1 MLSRPAAG
9 TLATMNPQPRVIAII
24 AAAGLALLAAACGS
38 NSSSTASTGSTA
50 GAGTAASAS
59 TGAAF
64 TQCMHSHGIPDYPAP
79 QSNGQLQ
86 KIVSG
91 QQVGVSDATLQSAST
106 ACQSLW
112 PYQALTPAQQQQE
125 LAQDL
130 KFAQCMRA
138 QGLPKFPDPT
148 ATQGRVVFVI
158 NASQDGFD
166 PHSAQVL
173 AKARHCEDVLPKGS
187 GLPSVQVTS

>member
-9 TLATMNPQPRVIAII
+9 TLATMNPQPRVSALI
-24 AAAGLALLAAACGS
+24 AAAGLTLLAAACGS
-38 NSSSTASTGSTA
+38 NPASTGSTA
-50 GAGTAASAS
+50 GTGAAASAA
-59 TGAAF
+59 TGVAF
-64 TQCMHSHGIPDYPAP
+64 TQCMHAHGIPDYPAP
-79 QSNGQLQ
+79 ENGQLQ
-86 KIVSG
+86 KIDSG
-91 QQVGVSDATLQSAST
+91 QQVGVSDATLHSAAT

-125 LAQDL
+125 LAADL

-148 ATQGRVVFVI
+148 AADGRVVFVI
-158 NASQDGFD
+158 STSQDGFD
-166 PHSAQVL
+166 PHSAAVL

>member
-24 AAAGLALLAAACGS
+24 AAAGLALLAAACGG
-38 NSSSTASTGSTA
+38 NPGSTASTA
-50 GAGTAASAS
+50 GPGAVASAS
-59 TGAAF
+59 TGVAF
-64 TQCMHSHGIPDYPAP
+64 TQCMHSHGVPDYPAP
-79 QSNGQLQ
+79 ESNGQLQ

-91 QQVGVSDATLQSAST
+91 QQVGVSDAALRSAQT

-112 PYQALTPAQQQQE
+112 PYQPLTQAQQQQE
-125 LAQDL
+125 LTADL
-130 KFAQCMRA
+130 KFAQCMRSR
-138 QGLPKFPDPT
+138 GLPKFPDPT
-148 ATQGRVVFVI
+148 ASGGRVVFVI

-173 AKARHCEDVLPKGS
+173 AKARQCEDVLPKGS
-187 GLPSVQVTS
+187 RLPSVQVTS

>member
-24 AAAGLALLAAACGS
+24 AAAGLVLLAAACGS
-38 NSSSTASTGSTA
+38 SPGSTGSTA
-50 GAGTAASAS
+50 SAGAAASAP
-59 TGAAF
+59 TGVAF

-91 QQVGVSDATLQSAST
+91 QQVGVSDATLRSASN

-125 LAQDL
+125 LAEDL

-148 ATQGRVVFVI
+148 ATGGRVVFVI
-158 NASQDGFD
+158 NTSQDGFD
-166 PHSAQVL
+166 PHSAPVL

>member
-1 MLSRPAAG
+1 MSSRPAAG
-9 TLATMNPQPRVIAII
+9 TLATMNPQLNPQPRVSALI
-24 AAAGLALLAAACGS
+24 AAAGLTLLAAACGS
-38 NSSSTASTGSTA
+38 SPDNTGSTGNP
-50 GAGTAASAS
+50 GAAASAA
-59 TGAAF
+59 TGVAF
-64 TQCMHSHGIPDYPAP
+64 TQCMHSHGVPDYPAP
-79 QSNGQLQ
+79 DNGQLP

-91 QQVGVSDATLQSAST
+91 QQVGVSDATLHSAAT

-125 LAQDL
+125 LAADL
-130 KFAQCMRA
+130 KFARCMRA

-148 ATQGRVVFVI
+148 AADGRVVFVI
-158 NASQDGFD
+158 STSQDGFD
-166 PHSAQVL
+166 PHSAPVL

>member
-9 TLATMNPQPRVIAII
+9 TLATMNTQPRVIALI
-24 AAAGLALLAAACGS
+24 AAAGLALLAAACDS
-38 NSSSTASTGSTA
+38 STGSTSGTASA
-50 GAGTAASAS
+50 GAVAAAS
-59 TGAAF
+59 TGVAF
-64 TQCMHSHGIPDYPAP
+64 TQCMHAHGIPDYPAP

-91 QQVGVSDATLQSAST
+91 QQVGVSDAVLHSAST

-112 PYQALTPAQQQQE
+112 PYQALTQAQQQQE
-125 LAQDL
+125 LAEDL
-130 KFAQCMRA
+130 KFARCMRA

-148 ATQGRVVFVI
+148 ATHGRVLFVI
-158 NASQDGFD
+158 SASQDGFD

-173 AKARHCEDVLPKGS
+173 AKAHHCEDVLPKGS

>member
-24 AAAGLALLAAACGS
+24 AAAGLALLAAACGGS
-38 NSSSTASTGSTA
+38 PGSTA
-50 GAGTAASAS
+50 TTASAGAAASAT
-59 TGAAF
+59 TGVAF

-79 QSNGQLQ
+79 ENGQLQ

-91 QQVGVSDATLQSAST
+91 QQVGVSDAVLHSAQT

-125 LAQDL
+125 LAEDL

-148 ATQGRVVFVI
+148 ASGGRVVFVL

-173 AKARHCEDVLPKGS
+173 AKAHHCEDVLPKGS

>member
-24 AAAGLALLAAACGS
+24 AAAGLFLLAAACGS
-38 NSSSTASTGSTA
+38 SSTSSTASA
-50 GAGTAASAS
+50 GAAATAS
-59 TGAAF
+59 TGVAF

-79 QSNGQLQ
+79 DASGQLQ

-91 QQVGVSDATLQSAST
+91 QQVGVSDATFHSAST

-125 LAQDL
+125 LAEDL

-148 ATQGRVVFVI
+148 ATQGRVLFVI
-158 NASQDGFD
+158 NTSQDGFD

>member
-1 MLSRPAAG
+1 MLSPPAAG
-9 TLATMNPQPRVIAII
+9 TLATMNPQPRVSALI

-38 NSSSTASTGSTA
+38 SPGSTGST
-50 GAGTAASAS
+50 GAAASAS
-59 TGAAF
+59 TGVAF
-64 TQCMHSHGIPDYPAP
+64 TRCMHSHGIPDYPAP
-79 QSNGQLQ
+79 ANGQLP

-91 QQVGVSDATLQSAST
+91 QQVGVSDATLHSAST

-148 ATQGRVVFVI
+148 ATGGRVVFVL

-166 PHSAQVL
+166 PHSAPVL